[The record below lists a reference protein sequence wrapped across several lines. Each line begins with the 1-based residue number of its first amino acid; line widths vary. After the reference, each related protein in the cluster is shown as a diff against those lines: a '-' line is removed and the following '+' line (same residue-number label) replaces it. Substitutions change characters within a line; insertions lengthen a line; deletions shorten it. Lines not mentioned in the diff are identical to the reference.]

1 MANDSSNVK
10 NGKNAKPTLGALDGV
25 HPGIGMWVRRG
36 LLVLIALL
44 ALLLVVRQ
52 VRASR
57 EAQVAKAYDA
67 LTNAVTFEDFDR
79 IVTDYPGTAVAQQAR
94 LSAAQE
100 LFSKADYTGAA
111 ERFAAAATSG
121 NDAIALRATLG
132 QAQAC
137 EALGKT
143 DPAQVA
149 KALQLFADAGGKAA
163 TRGLTNSQID
173 ALLGQVRCYRLNG
186 DLAKAKELVE
196 AAKKLLEASAKA
208 GGQAADPA
216 LRALSQRVGWAA
228 DSLAAYELAEVAP
241 PPAPAAEPAAE
252 KDAAKPT
259 ADPAN

>member
-1 MANDSSNVK
+1 MANDRSNVK
-10 NGKNAKPTLGALDGV
+10 SGKNAKPTLGALEGV
-25 HPGIGMWVRRG
+25 HPGIGTWFRRG

-44 ALLLVVRQ
+44 ALILVVRQ
-52 VRASR
+52 IRASR
-57 EAQVAKAYDA
+57 EAEVAKAYDA

-79 IVTDYPGTAVAQQAR
+79 IVAEYPGTAVAQQAQ
-94 LSAAQE
+94 LSAAHE
-100 LFSKADYTGAA
+100 LFSKADYAGAA

-121 NDAIALRATLG
+121 DDAIVLRATLG

-143 DPAQVA
+143 DATQVA
-149 KALQLFADAGGKAA
+149 KAIQLFADAGGKAA
-163 TRGLTNSQID
+163 TRGLTSSQID

-208 GGQAADPA
+208 SGQAADPA

-228 DSLAAYELAEVAP
+228 DSLAAYEFAEVAP
-241 PPAPAAEPAAE
+241 PPAPAAEPTAE
-252 KDAAKPT
+252 KAAATPT
-259 ADPAN
+259 VAPAN